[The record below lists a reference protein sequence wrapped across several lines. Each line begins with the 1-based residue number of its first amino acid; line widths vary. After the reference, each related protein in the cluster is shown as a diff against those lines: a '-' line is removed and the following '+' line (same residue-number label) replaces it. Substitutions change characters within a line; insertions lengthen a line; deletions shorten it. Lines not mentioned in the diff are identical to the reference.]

1 LSSSAKELYHND
13 FVYRVLG
20 FTIGSTVIVDLKQ
33 KQQVDPKSGLLA
45 NMVQANASSFACRLK
60 ANKIVDLVTQTIK
73 MKTKS

>member
-1 LSSSAKELYHND
+1 
-13 FVYRVLG
+13 
-20 FTIGSTVIVDLKQ
+20 VIVDLKQ